1 LGVSLSENEKQP
13 PRPKPRIEGLSDLVF
28 GLALSIGAI
37 TLVEDPPQTSLA
49 IYQDVGTFAV
59 SFYILISIWLR
70 YTRIMSVLPLERR
83 RTTFVNAL
91 LLFCVAIEPFLF
103 NLLQR
108 PLAGVETSSF
118 LGTASTLF
126 ALDVGGMMLMLG
138 LFCNEIATKD
148 RKLVPIDLNE
158 TFRLER
164 NMWLLSAAFFFVS
177 AIPIF
182 WVIQINEIPF
192 RFLIWVIP
200 LVLVW
205 VARMHKRRLIKD
217 QPKS

>member
-1 LGVSLSENEKQP
+1 MSEIEKLEP

-37 TLVEDPPQTSLA
+37 TLVENPPKTSLA
-49 IYQDVGTFAV
+49 IYADVATFAL

-83 RTTFVNAL
+83 RTIFANGL

-103 NLLQR
+103 NLLQK
-108 PLAGVETSSF
+108 PIVGTETSSF
-118 LGTASTLF
+118 LATASTLF
-126 ALDVGGMMLMLG
+126 ALDIGGMFLMLG
-138 LFCNEIATKD
+138 FFCNEIATED
-148 RKLVPIDLNE
+148 RKLVAPDLIG
-158 TFRLER
+158 TFRIER
-164 NMWLLSAAFFFVS
+164 NWWFLCSAFFFVS

-182 WVIQINEIPF
+182 WSIPIDGTAV
-192 RFLIWVIP
+192 RFLIWVVP

-205 VARMHKRRLIKD
+205 VARVHRRRLIKD
-217 QPKS
+217 QLKS